1 MVFLVVKYRCESWT
15 IKKADHRRTDAFKL
29 CYWIRLESPLDYT
42 EIKPINPKGNQ
53 PWIFFGRTDAEAEAL
68 ILWPSHA
75 KSWLTGKYPDAGK
88 DWRQENGMTENR
100 MVEWHHWLKGYE
112 FGQALGDSKGQGS
125 LACYSPW
132 DSKELDMTEQ
142 LNNNNYTLHYGTC
155 GIWDRMEPMKIWPME
170 TNQL

>member
-1 MVFLVVKYRCESWT
+1 MVFPVVTYGGESWT
-15 IKKADHRRTDAFKL
+15 IKKLKTWCFQTVVLEKS
-29 CYWIRLESPLDYT
+29 LESPWDCK
-42 EIKPINPKGNQ
+42 EIKQINPKGNQ

-142 LNNNNYTLHYGTC
+142 LNNNNNKVE
-155 GIWDRMEPMKIWPME
+155 MEIATHSSILTWRIP
-170 TNQL
+170 